1 MLFGLDGI
9 PLTLPKT
16 GVGHYT
22 SELARALAAEAPADT
37 FELVYPSSEAP
48 PAGAPDP
55 LPTRPPNL
63 RTRRVEVGVFGRH
76 WWALGLPR
84 FARREGAYD
93 LFHGTNFDVP
103 LWPGRPT
110 VLTVHDLSTL
120 LHPLTHTPRSVRR
133 ARRRL
138 PLMTRVASAVITPS
152 EAVRREVCER
162 LGVPAAKVFAVP
174 EAARSV
180 FRPAPRSE
188 SADVLARHG
197 VGGDF
202 LLAVGTVEPRKNL
215 LMLLRAFES
224 LVAEGRA
231 RDLRL
236 VVAGGR
242 EGWLNRD
249 FYAAVEGSPVKER
262 VVFTGYVS
270 DETLCALYTSCR
282 AFVYPSLYEGFG
294 LPVLEAMA
302 CGAPVVCGDTPAL
315 AETAG
320 GAALLVEPQDAR
332 QLARALLELLEDESA
347 RRALAE
353 AGLRRAAHFS
363 WERTARETLAVY
375 GEVLRNSGW

>member
-22 SELARALAAEAPADT
+22 AELARALAGAAPADT

-48 PAGAPDP
+48 PEGAPDP
-55 LPTRPPNL
+55 LPNLSPNL
-63 RTRRVEVGVFGRH
+63 RTRRVEVGAVGRH

-84 FARREGAYD
+84 FTRRNARYD

-120 LHPLTHTPRSVRR
+120 LHPETHTPRSVRR

-138 PLMTRVASAVITPS
+138 PLMTRVATLLITPS

-162 LGVPAAKVFAVP
+162 LNCPAAKVFVVP
-174 EAARSV
+174 EAARAV
-180 FRPAPRSE
+180 FRPASRAE

-197 VGGDF
+197 VSGDF

-215 LMLLRAFES
+215 LTLLRAFES
-224 LVAEGRA
+224 LFAEGRA
-231 RDLRL
+231 RELRL

-249 FYAAVEGSPVKER
+249 FYAAVEESPVKAR

-270 DETLCALYTSCR
+270 DDVLSALYSSCR

-320 GAALLVEPQDAR
+320 GAALLVAPRDAHR
-332 QLARALLELLEDESA
+332 LARALLEIIDDEGAA
-347 RRALAE
+347 RRLSE
-353 AGLRRAAHFS
+353 AGRRDYFAPYR
-363 WERTARETLAVY
+363 ERQPEAVFGNSIYLYRE
-375 GEVLRNSGW
+375 R